1 MYKDLIRFYKQKK
14 RKSPNF
20 VSDSTNHIINV
31 TTMMKQSKTLAVVA
45 LMAGSMG
52 MTAQT
57 APIRIDFNQRGAAV
71 SPDLYG
77 IFFEEINHAGDG
89 GLYAELVQMLVDLH
103 PKFIRWPGGC
113 IVEGATYE
121 NRVKWKETLG
131 DPMTRRGEWDNSN
144 PCRSPSC
151 V

>member
-1 MYKDLIRFYKQKK
+1 
-14 RKSPNF
+14 
-20 VSDSTNHIINV
+20 
-31 TTMMKQSKTLAVVA
+31 MMKQTKTLAVIA

-103 PKFIRWPGGC
+103 PKFMRWPGGC